1 MGAAAG
7 GGRDDGD
14 RPFSDHAQ
22 PNHRGRSRAHLFR
35 VGPGRLRTAAVGRR
49 GADLRGHLR
58 HPRRGAGPVDQ
69 VELSVRRIPRLDARS
84 LFGRRG
90 LSRPGR
96 VLRLHRGSAAAVAR
110 AGDARRAR
118 GLVPGQLRAG
128 EGAEPRLHLQD
139 GLVPATG
146 TGGRHGDR
154 THRRRLRALRG
165 GLPAGGRDELHR
177 AAADPRGVAAGACAA
192 TRARA
197 RAEGR
202 DGCEPPSRVADA
214 VSDDLFQGIAG
225 HAQALGQLRSQVTTG
240 RLAHAYLFVGESGLG
255 KSTAA
260 RALAAA
266 LLPEAKLG
274 RHPDYWEDDRLKPLS
289 INEIRLLPDK
299 PPEFH
304 ELSLQAFLNLKP
316 AVGTR
321 RVALLVNVGR
331 IRDQDQG
338 VLLKTLEEPHPHRVI
353 VLTTPSLNPFVVLPT
368 VVSRCQRVF
377 FHPVPAPEIE
387 KLLVGHGIEARRAG
401 LVAELASGRPGWAMR
416 RARDET
422 VIGLHQEWTRRLEEI
437 FGAPADVPL
446 HVAAQLDSEQM
457 GWRRSE
463 GDEED
468 PALFAIA
475 SWQIELR
482 RRMLAARGKEQGR
495 WARLL
500 ELSYDTLGYLE
511 QNVSP
516 RLALETFLL
525 ECRKAS

>member
-1 MGAAAG
+1 M
-7 GGRDDGD
+7 
-14 RPFSDHAQ
+14 
-22 PNHRGRSRAHLFR
+22 
-35 VGPGRLRTAAVGRR
+35 
-49 GADLRGHLR
+49 
-58 HPRRGAGPVDQ
+58 
-69 VELSVRRIPRLDARS
+69 
-84 LFGRRG
+84 
-90 LSRPGR
+90 
-96 VLRLHRGSAAAVAR
+96 
-110 AGDARRAR
+110 
-118 GLVPGQLRAG
+118 
-128 EGAEPRLHLQD
+128 
-139 GLVPATG
+139 
-146 TGGRHGDR
+146 
-154 THRRRLRALRG
+154 
-165 GLPAGGRDELHR
+165 
-177 AAADPRGVAAGACAA
+177 ADPFDGV
-192 TRARA
+192 
-197 RAEGR
+197 
-202 DGCEPPSRVADA
+202 
-214 VSDDLFQGIAG
+214 IG
-225 HAQALGQLRSQVTTG
+225 HTLALDQLRSQLRTE
-240 RLAHAYLFVGESGLG
+240 RLAHAYLFVGEAGLG

-260 RALAAA
+260 RALASA
-266 LLPEAKLG
+266 LLSGAPLS
-274 RHPDYWEDDRLKPLS
+274 RHPDYWEDDRIKPLS

-316 AVGTR
+316 AVGER
-321 RVALLVNVGR
+321 RVALVVNVGR
-331 IRDQDQG
+331 LRDQDQG

-377 FHPVPAPEIE
+377 FHPVPAPEIQG
-387 KLLVGHGIEARRAG
+387 LLVAHGLDATRAT
-401 LVAELASGRPGWAMR
+401 LLAELSSGRPGWALR
-416 RARDET
+416 RAKDEG
-422 VIGLHQEWTRRLEEI
+422 VIELHHTWTRRLEEI

-446 HVAAQLDSEQM
+446 HVAAQLDAEQM

-482 RRMLAARGKEQGR
+482 RRMLSTRGREQGR

>member
-1 MGAAAG
+1 VT
-7 GGRDDGD
+7 D
-14 RPFSDHAQ
+14 PFH
-22 PNHRGRSRAHLFR
+22 
-35 VGPGRLRTAAVGRR
+35 
-49 GADLRGHLR
+49 
-58 HPRRGAGPVDQ
+58 
-69 VELSVRRIPRLDARS
+69 
-84 LFGRRG
+84 
-90 LSRPGR
+90 
-96 VLRLHRGSAAAVAR
+96 
-110 AGDARRAR
+110 
-118 GLVPGQLRAG
+118 
-128 EGAEPRLHLQD
+128 
-139 GLVPATG
+139 
-146 TGGRHGDR
+146 
-154 THRRRLRALRG
+154 
-165 GLPAGGRDELHR
+165 
-177 AAADPRGVAAGACAA
+177 GVA
-192 TRARA
+192 
-197 RAEGR
+197 
-202 DGCEPPSRVADA
+202 
-214 VSDDLFQGIAG
+214 G
-225 HAQALGQLRSQVTTG
+225 HTQALAQLRSQFKSD

-255 KSTAA
+255 KSTTA
-260 RALAAA
+260 RALASA
-266 LLPEAKLG
+266 LLPEAPLT
-274 RHPDYWEDDRLKPLS
+274 RNPDYWEDDRIKPLS

-316 AVGTR
+316 AIGSR
-321 RVALLVNVGR
+321 RVALVVNVGR
-331 IRDQDQG
+331 LRDQDQG

-387 KLLVGHGIEARRAG
+387 KLLAAGGVEARRAN
-401 LVAELASGRPGWAMR
+401 LLSELSGGRPGWAMR
-416 RARDET
+416 RASDER
-422 VIGLHQEWTRRLEEI
+422 VIELHRTWTRRLEEI
-437 FGAPADVPL
+437 FGGPADVPL

-482 RRMLAARGKEQGR
+482 RRMLASRGREQGR

-525 ECRKAS
+525 ECRRAS

>member
-1 MGAAAG
+1 MT
-7 GGRDDGD
+7 DPFDG
-14 RPFSDHAQ
+14 
-22 PNHRGRSRAHLFR
+22 
-35 VGPGRLRTAAVGRR
+35 VV
-49 GADLRGHLR
+49 
-58 HPRRGAGPVDQ
+58 
-69 VELSVRRIPRLDARS
+69 
-84 LFGRRG
+84 
-90 LSRPGR
+90 
-96 VLRLHRGSAAAVAR
+96 
-110 AGDARRAR
+110 
-118 GLVPGQLRAG
+118 
-128 EGAEPRLHLQD
+128 
-139 GLVPATG
+139 
-146 TGGRHGDR
+146 
-154 THRRRLRALRG
+154 
-165 GLPAGGRDELHR
+165 
-177 AAADPRGVAAGACAA
+177 
-192 TRARA
+192 
-197 RAEGR
+197 
-202 DGCEPPSRVADA
+202 
-214 VSDDLFQGIAG
+214 G
-225 HAQALGQLRSQVTTG
+225 HAQALDQLRSQLKTD

-255 KSTAA
+255 KSTSA
-260 RALAAA
+260 RLLAAA
-266 LLPEAKLG
+266 LLPEAPLT
-274 RHPDYWEDDRLKPLS
+274 RHPDYWEDDRIKPLS

-316 AVGTR
+316 AVGSR
-321 RVALLVNVGR
+321 RVAVVTNVGR
-331 IRDQDQG
+331 LRDQDQG

-387 KLLVGHGIEARRAG
+387 KLLLAHGVEGQRAT
-401 LVAELASGRPGWAMR
+401 LLAELSGGRPGWALR
-416 RARDET
+416 RAKDES
-422 VIGLHQEWTRRLEEI
+422 VIELHREWTRRLEEI

-468 PALFAIA
+468 PALFALA

-482 RRMLAARGKEQGR
+482 RRMLASRGREQGR
-495 WARLL
+495 WAHLL